1 MREAAQMFGASAAH
15 FDDIG
20 GLIDALRQ
28 SLRAGA
34 TILIKGSRFMQME
47 RVVQALSAQQ
57 TETVH

>member
-1 MREAAQMFGASAAH
+1 MRETVQAFGANAAH

-20 GLIDALRQ
+20 PLIDALRPN
-28 SLRAGA
+28 LRAGA
-34 TILIKGSRFMQME
+34 TVLVKGSRFMQME